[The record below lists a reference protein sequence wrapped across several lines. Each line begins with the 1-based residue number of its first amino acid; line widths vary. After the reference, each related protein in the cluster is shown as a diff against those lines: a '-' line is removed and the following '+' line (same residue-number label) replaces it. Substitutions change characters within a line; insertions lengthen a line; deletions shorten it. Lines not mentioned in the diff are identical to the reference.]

1 MARKIDELRKLN
13 KEELIEKKLSDL
25 QELKKVKF
33 RLKSGDITPDNINNA
48 RRLKL
53 EIARISTILNE
64 LKLVENTN
72 DK

>member
-1 MARKIDELRKLN
+1 MARNIDELRKLN

-33 RLKSGDITPDNINNA
+33 KLKSGDITADNINKA
-48 RRLKL
+48 RKLKL

>member
-1 MARKIDELRKLN
+1 MARNIDELRKLN

-33 RLKSGDITPDNINNA
+33 KLKSGDTTADNINKA
-48 RRLKL
+48 RKLKL